1 MCLFTSWHTGD
12 FLWTLDNRGACPA
25 RRSMCAGTVHVFAGV
40 LSYLCV
46 FTPVAQP
53 QPAMTLGNET
63 MDLKLMAWAGPWERQ
78 GAVRKPASHA
88 CFHKGSR
95 ILSEVQGLL
104 SQLGESFPAKQEA
117 VPESWP
123 PGGHWCPGTSTSPA
137 HSVRQRE
144 VLLQGASCPG
154 LSALCHRVSY

>member
-1 MCLFTSWHTGD
+1 MSFHIMAHGGFPVD
-12 FLWTLDNRGACPA
+12 PGQQRGLPCPQE
-25 RRSMCAGTVHVFAGV
+25 HVCWDSQCFAGV
-40 LSYLCV
+40 PSYLCIS
-46 FTPVAQP
+46 TPVAQP

-63 MDLKLMAWAGPWERQ
+63 MDLKLMAWAGPWKRQ
-78 GAVRKPASHA
+78 GAVRKPASRA

-123 PGGHWCPGTSTSPA
+123 PGGHWCPGTSTLPA
-137 HSVRQRE
+137 HSVRRRE
-144 VLLQGASCPG
+144 VLL
-154 LSALCHRVSY
+154 